1 MIGEPE
7 ATVFIGSRI
16 NGINIAKQSCM
27 SENNVDC
34 YSGPFFEFNF
44 VDRRKRTFRNRIRRG
59 INSYWLVPV
68 FVLYLELLTVVIPPV
83 DSPLKNIAERN
94 LYFLKGPAVI
104 YSLVSTDFPYALIG
118 HFKEIAVV
126 KKYFLGIDQVPSADI
141 AIALTNKSDVHSIYS
156 RIIASKAYFNTE
168 LGGIAT
174 ISYDKDNPRLRL
186 YEIPSVNKVFSDR
199 LRAAS
204 ELSVNEFLNLL
215 QEDEGRGIL
224 TKVEVDPEITARLID
239 VLSADSVSS
248 HVKDKL
254 IKDYIR
260 TYDMHSQLKYV
271 LSPIDFKSFLGSTKI
286 EGEYIGLFHF
296 HNDYMEPPSE
306 IDIANSYS
314 DRQIIFTL
322 SDDGIMLYDLIKGTE
337 HAYEADLWTNASILL
352 PHRN

>member
-1 MIGEPE
+1 MG
-7 ATVFIGSRI
+7 
-16 NGINIAKQSCM
+16 
-27 SENNVDC
+27 ENNIEC
-34 YSGPFFEFNF
+34 YSGSFFEFNF

-59 INSYWLVPV
+59 VNSYWLVPV
-68 FVLYLELLTVVIPPV
+68 FVLYLELLTVLIPPV

-94 LYFLKGPAVI
+94 MYFLKGPAVI
-104 YSLVSTDFPYALIG
+104 YSLVSTDFPYVLIG

-126 KKYFLGIDQVPSADI
+126 KKYLLGIYQVPSADI
-141 AIALTNKSDVHSIYS
+141 AIALTNKGDVHHIYN

-168 LGGIAT
+168 VGGIAT

-186 YEIPSVNKVFSDR
+186 YEIPSVNKVLSDR

-204 ELSVNEFLNLL
+204 EVSVNEFLTLL
-215 QEDEGRGIL
+215 QEEESMGIL

-239 VLSADSVSS
+239 VLSADSVNS
-248 HVKDKL
+248 HIKDKL
-254 IKDYIR
+254 IKDFIR

-296 HNDYMEPPSE
+296 HNDYMEPPSD
-306 IDIANSYS
+306 IDTANSYT

-322 SDDGIMLYDLIKGTE
+322 SDDGILLYDLIKGTE
-337 HAYEADLWTNASILL
+337 HAYDADLWTNASILL
-352 PHRN
+352 PHHQ